1 MLFAKKVTIYKKKD
15 KATWQKIKDVLK
27 SSGIKGVKAGHY
39 AIDSLSA
46 CGCGSKLDPR
56 NFGTN
61 GKIDRDVYYIDV
73 REEDLTRAQEI
84 ISQNGINAEII
95 NDVWGKFGRV

>member
-39 AIDSLSA
+39 AIDSLSV